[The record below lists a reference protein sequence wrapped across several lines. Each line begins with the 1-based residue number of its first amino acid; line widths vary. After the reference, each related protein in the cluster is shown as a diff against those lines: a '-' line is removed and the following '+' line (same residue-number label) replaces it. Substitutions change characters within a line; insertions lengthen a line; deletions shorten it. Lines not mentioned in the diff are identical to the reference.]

1 MTHNRK
7 NRREI
12 IIINNLNLCVCLL
25 SKVISNI
32 EFYDK
37 ITVLYVACTM
47 AKHQKDNDSLPIDK
61 NNLPKNNNYL
71 KKFT

>member
-1 MTHNRK
+1 M
-7 NRREI
+7 
-12 IIINNLNLCVCLL
+12 CLL

-61 NNLPKNNNYL
+61 NNLPKNNKLLEEIYIM
-71 KKFT
+71 